1 MFSKPISVYV
11 MFFMLAIIAGISL
24 YAHRQNVRNSILLER
39 IDYYKLQI
47 SNFDSALAA
56 HKATC
61 AQSEVLLQ
69 STKEST
75 VKLDQKGKE
84 LTKNLEELKPQIE
97 EPRKADE
104 PITPK
109 KDDDGASDRAMLN
122 SMWNAYCKSTHD
134 DAKCVK
140 R

>member
-24 YAHRQNVRNSILLER
+24 YAHRQTVRNSILLER
-39 IDYYKLQI
+39 IEYYKTQI
-47 SNFDSALAA
+47 SNFDSALNA
-56 HKATC
+56 HKASC
-61 AQSEVLLQ
+61 SQSEALLQ

-75 VKLDQKGKE
+75 EKLDQKGKE
-84 LTKNLEELKPQIE
+84 LTKNIEDLKPQIE
-97 EPRKADE
+97 QPRKADE

-109 KDDDGASDRAMLN
+109 KDDDGASDRAMLD
-122 SMWNAYCKSTHD
+122 SMWNAYCKSAHGDSRCT
-134 DAKCVK
+134 K